1 MNAGHL
7 HLDSGDIDRAEAEAA
22 KAYRLAEERQDHILM
37 ARSRI
42 LQATVQNERVEEQ
55 VGESADLSLHGHLAR
70 TYSEDA
76 IALAKLTQNNRLLA
90 GAYIAR
96 SSVAANEFFQ
106 DWETAKTFAALAGEF
121 LGKDDLDHLS
131 KELTVSEGQ
140 NHQGNRSR

>member
-1 MNAGHL
+1 
-7 HLDSGDIDRAEAEAA
+7 
-22 KAYRLAEERQDHILM
+22 M

-42 LQATVQNERVEEQ
+42 LQTTVQNGRVEEQ

-70 TYSEDA
+70 SCSEDA

-106 DWETAKTFAALAGEF
+106 DWETAKTFAALLVLVLMGVGLNALMQVGERAV
-121 LGKDDLDHLS
+121 LRWWRG
-131 KELTVSEGQ
+131 
-140 NHQGNRSR
+140 R